1 MRDLHQDPRV
11 VMRGKQGSPVG
22 RGPGRHWG
30 VGSQRASSAMMW
42 TSAFTLKAIGSH
54 QRVLNGKA
62 HDQISIFK
70 DTHGAV
76 WQADC
81 TQREGRVDARLL
93 VPERGSGREM
103 ATLSGLLAA
112 FSEYS
117 NHWSSL
123 ALSRRQQLFVNQLG
137 LSVEKGISV
146 CALSCFSRVQLFAT
160 HRL

>member
-11 VMRGKQGSPVG
+11 VLRGKQGSPVG

-30 VGSQRASSAMMW
+30 VGSQRASSATTW

-81 TQREGRVDARLL
+81 TQREGRVFPNIFPIYLSL
-93 VPERGSGREM
+93 VYC
-103 ATLSGLLAA
+103 L
-112 FSEYS
+112 F
-117 NHWSSL
+117 
-123 ALSRRQQLFVNQLG
+123 QQ
-137 LSVEKGISV
+137 K
-146 CALSCFSRVQLFAT
+146 
-160 HRL
+160 